1 MSIKNTDLKRVAV
14 FIDNSNVFKNI
25 YRIRESDKSWVC
37 LYNPLKLSQ
46 KLAGQRDLVY
56 VGFYCVR
63 PPSYL
68 LAGNEEDIKRHST
81 SQKYYSKIEKLH
93 SVEVKYGDLRGSRGS
108 LQEKNVDTQLA
119 TDMVTLAALDKY
131 DVAIIISNDGDYKSA
146 VENTKKFNKKIEVVF
161 FKGSL
166 SMLLKEKCDLTRRAR
181 RSYFERLDLDGEDGE
196 NNE

>member
-1 MSIKNTDLKRVAV
+1 M
-14 FIDNSNVFKNI
+14 
-25 YRIRESDKSWVC
+25 W
-37 LYNPLKLSQ
+37 
-46 KLAGQRDLVY
+46 
-56 VGFYCVR
+56 
-63 PPSYL
+63 
-68 LAGNEEDIKRHST
+68 
-81 SQKYYSKIEKLH
+81 
-93 SVEVKYGDLRGSRGS
+93 
-108 LQEKNVDTQLA
+108 DTQLA

-181 RSYFERLDLDGEDGE
+181 RSYFERLDLNGE